1 MGETPHLRSGRGMIQ
16 SKDSIIVFTDGA
28 CRGNPGPGGWAAL
41 LIYKQQRKVISGA
54 QRDTTNNR
62 MELFASIAAL
72 TQIKRSS
79 NVVLYTDSQY
89 VKNGITR
96 WLLQWQRNGWR
107 TANKQP
113 IKNKDLWQQL
123 NEQVQRHNVQ
133 WKWVRGHSGHPEN
146 DLVDQLAR
154 SAIGELIDS

>member
-1 MGETPHLRSGRGMIQ
+1 MIQ
-16 SKDSIIVFTDGA
+16 SKNSIIVFTDGA

-41 LIYKQQRKVISGA
+41 LIYKEQRKVISGA
-54 QRDTTNNR
+54 QPNTTNNR

-72 TQIKRSS
+72 TEIKRSS
-79 NVVLYTDSQY
+79 NVVIYTDSQY

-96 WLLQWQRNGWR
+96 WLLQWQNNGWR

-123 NEQVQRHNVQ
+123 HEQVQRHHVQ
-133 WKWVRGHSGHPEN
+133 WEWVRGHSGHPEN

-154 SAIGELIDS
+154 SAIKELTYP